1 MPEPKGPR
9 FIHEKNTDGG
19 FDSTCIRCVVLVA
32 SAEREDDLIPYEST
46 HVCDPIRLYRISQGR
61 VPPIKFSE

>member
-1 MPEPKGPR
+1 
-9 FIHEKNTDGG
+9 
-19 FDSTCIRCVVLVA
+19 VLVA